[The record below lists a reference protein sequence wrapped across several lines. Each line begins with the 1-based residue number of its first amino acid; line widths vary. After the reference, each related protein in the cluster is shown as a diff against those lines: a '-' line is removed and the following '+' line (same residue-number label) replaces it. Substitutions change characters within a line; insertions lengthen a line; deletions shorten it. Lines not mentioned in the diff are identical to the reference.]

1 MILKPT
7 NYDEVQAYTGE
18 FETIAPGGYICVIQ
32 KAEAV
37 TTAKGNLPML
47 TILFDIAEGDSKG
60 FYERQWKS
68 DEGRANRKWRGV
80 YNQITEGKSVPFF
93 KGLITSIEESNAGY
107 KWNWDEKTL
116 EGKLFGGVFGRE
128 QYRKQDGK
136 LAMATKC
143 VSIRS
148 VKAIRDGV
156 EAPEDKLLTLDDT
169 YDAPHP
175 LSTTPTAN
183 WQEINSDDELPF

>member
-18 FETIAPGGYICVIQ
+18 FETIEPGGYICKIT
-32 KAEAV
+32 KAEAAS
-37 TTAKGNLPML
+37 TRNNLPML
-47 TILFDIAEGDSKG
+47 RILFDIAEGDSKG

-68 DEGRANRKWRGV
+68 DEGRANRKWRGF

-107 KWNWDEKTL
+107 KWNWDETTL

-156 EAPEDKLLTLDDT
+156 EAPADKLLQDGDT
-169 YDAPHP
+169 YPT
-175 LSTTPTAN
+175 STPPVYNFETLKD
-183 WQEINSDDELPF
+183 DDELPF